1 MTIASTDIAELPRKQ
16 PRLDSP
22 VSTPLRTRLRACR
35 SFLLT
40 PATRP
45 DAFGDGRDC
54 GGDAIIVDLES
65 TVRPDHKERARD
77 AALAFL
83 RQPSEPEFMRILR
96 INSPRTAAGL
106 RDLLML
112 HESGVLPDTI
122 VIPSCQ
128 SADEIRLVADVL
140 DGSQSVIGLIPTVE
154 LARAVFVA
162 DLIANA
168 HERVCGLFLSSGDA
182 GGERGAEGSWVNLQF
197 ARSRIVAAAARAAIA
212 AIDGPCVKDDD
223 ASITQ
228 EATASRELG
237 MTGKAAL
244 YADQLAMINT
254 VFTPRQKLGT
264 RASSVISVGGVS
276 GSRSHGQI

>member
-16 PRLDSP
+16 PRLASP
-22 VSTPLRTRLRACR
+22 VSTLLRTRLRACR

-45 DAFGDGRDC
+45 DGFGDGRDS

-65 TVRPDHKERARD
+65 TVHPDRKERARD

-112 HESGVLPDTI
+112 HESGVLPDAI
-122 VIPSCQ
+122 VIPRCQ
-128 SADEIRLVADVL
+128 SADEIRLVADIL
-140 DGSQSVIGLIPTVE
+140 DGSQSVIALIPMVE
-154 LARAVFVA
+154 LARAVFIA
-162 DLIANA
+162 DVIANA
-168 HERVCGLFLSSGDA
+168 HERVCGLFLSSGDV
-182 GGERGAEGSWVNLQF
+182 GGERGAEESCLNLQF
-197 ARSRIVAAAARAAIA
+197 ARSRIVRAAARACIA
-212 AIDGPCVKDDD
+212 AIDGPCLKDDD
-223 ASITQ
+223 ASITH
-228 EATASRELG
+228 EANASRELG

-244 YADQLAMINT
+244 HADQLAMINT
-254 VFTPRQKLGT
+254 VFTPLQKAGT
-264 RASSVISVGGVS
+264 RGSSVIPVGGVS
-276 GSRSHGQI
+276 GSRSHGQV